1 MGIKYDE
8 IAKEIISLYCENKPD
23 KSLKCENKECES
35 GYCLCIDEEQIRL
48 VSFFAGFS
56 YDIDLKSP
64 QMFIDNGEK
73 LDSNVFC
80 RNQTEFTR
88 KLIACKG
95 RNPDE
100 LEQLVAQNKVFLNDQ
115 SFFKIIR
122 TLPLIQTI
130 NALYPVEK
138 RGTICYLCLYGHEA
152 GYFLK
157 GLLSEMICQMADEFI
172 KNQSSK
178 ELLDIAGKIFGK
190 ITNIYKGKG
199 SEEFEPI
206 FCDNIIKYIDCYA
219 KEDQSLALVSSN
231 LRKYHDELT
240 VWIREKRKNR
250 DACSFIL
257 ENAVTEKGD
266 ILHRYCLLRK
276 LIAITG
282 LRMDKALNDFFKEA
296 IKHMTPHGIYD
307 ELENILTEFS
317 KYDGVKRYKILDTLK
332 HMLSEEDGICDEML
346 EELKKAL
353 LRNTD

>member
-23 KSLKCENKECES
+23 RSSKCENRECES

-56 YDIDLKSP
+56 YDIDLKSS
-64 QMFIDNGEK
+64 QMFIGSGEK
-73 LDSNVFC
+73 LDGGVFC

-100 LEQLVAQNKVFLNDQ
+100 LERLVAQNKRFLKDQ
-115 SFFKIIR
+115 SLFKIIR
-122 TLPLIQTI
+122 TLPLIQSI
-130 NALYPVEK
+130 NALYPVEE

-152 GYFLK
+152 GNFLK
-157 GLLSEMICQMADEFI
+157 GLLSEMICQMVDEFI

-178 ELLDIAGKIFGK
+178 ELLDTAGKIFGK
-190 ITNIYKGKG
+190 ITNIYKGKE
-199 SEEFEPI
+199 SEEFESV
-206 FCDNIIKYIDCYA
+206 FCNNIIKYIECYA
-219 KEDQSLALVSSN
+219 QEDQSLVLVSLN
-231 LRKYHDELT
+231 LRKYYDELA
-240 VWIREKRKNR
+240 VWKRKKGENR
-250 DACSFIL
+250 DACSFVL

-276 LIAITG
+276 LTTITG
-282 LRMDKALNDFFKEA
+282 LPLNKALDDFFKEA
-296 IKHMTPHGIYD
+296 IKHMTPHRIYD

-317 KYDGVKRYKILDTLK
+317 KYDGVKRYKILDILK
-332 HMLSEEDGICDEML
+332 HMLLEEDGMCDEML
-346 EELKKAL
+346 EDLKKAM